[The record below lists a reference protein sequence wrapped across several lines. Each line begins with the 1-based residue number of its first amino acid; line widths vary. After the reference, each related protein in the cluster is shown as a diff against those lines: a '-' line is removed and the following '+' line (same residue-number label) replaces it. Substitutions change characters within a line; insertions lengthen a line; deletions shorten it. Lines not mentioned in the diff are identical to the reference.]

1 MWPFIDHYGDFVENV
16 EQFNEI
22 NRSDK
27 RGIIESVSQDEGQS
41 GNRYENQRENIC
53 IDSLANCLVL
63 TCEDFHDTDFCC
75 FECHDNADL
84 GYFELPELEHPMNP
98 KVVAYVCCKVRESFP
113 DNKSECVE
121 TWNDAIRRRR
131 LT

>member
-41 GNRYENQRENIC
+41 SRFFSSGFIP
-53 IDSLANCLVL
+53 A
-63 TCEDFHDTDFCC
+63 
-75 FECHDNADL
+75 
-84 GYFELPELEHPMNP
+84 
-98 KVVAYVCCKVRESFP
+98 SF
-113 DNKSECVE
+113 N
-121 TWNDAIRRRR
+121 TLN
-131 LT
+131 